1 MIWKGSSNCV
11 IKILKNASLQ
21 ISRND
26 VQINSKGDQIRRI
39 IANLL
44 QSRGKSCS
52 TNALLF
58 IKEETPRYLLRALLT
73 FLLSCLKRGRTEAA
87 QKKTLPK
94 NWSSHGDMFY
104 KNVLKK
110 CPLLKAVLRRG
121 GSIPVLKKLKN
132 SRRRKDRW
140 NNSIKKFLLK
150 NEQLH
155 WYFRAFRP
163 LVNTFDHRLKVEILE
178 KIMRRLFFTFDF
190 TQSRRS
196 RSQVLFKICALKN
209 LAEFT
214 GKHLRWSMLSGTEFF
229 LWIC

>member
-1 MIWKGSSNCV
+1 MKRLLQLCD
-11 IKILKNASLQ
+11 KILKNASLQ

-94 NWSSHGDMFY
+94 N
-104 KNVLKK
+104 
-110 CPLLKAVLRRG
+110 
-121 GSIPVLKKLKN
+121 
-132 SRRRKDRW
+132 
-140 NNSIKKFLLK
+140 
-150 NEQLH
+150 
-155 WYFRAFRP
+155 
-163 LVNTFDHRLKVEILE
+163 
-178 KIMRRLFFTFDF
+178 
-190 TQSRRS
+190 
-196 RSQVLFKICALKN
+196 
-209 LAEFT
+209 
-214 GKHLRWSMLSGTEFF
+214 
-229 LWIC
+229 